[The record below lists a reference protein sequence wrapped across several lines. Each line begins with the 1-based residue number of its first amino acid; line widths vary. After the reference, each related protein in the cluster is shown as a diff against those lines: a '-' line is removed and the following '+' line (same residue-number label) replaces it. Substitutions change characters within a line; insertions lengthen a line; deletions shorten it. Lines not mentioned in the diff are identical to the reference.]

1 MAVEIGMAAPDFTL
15 KDQKEA
21 EIALSALKGKK
32 VVLSF
37 HPLAWTEFCRL
48 QMQDLEKQKAEF
60 DRMNA
65 VALGFSV
72 DSVPSKKAWAES
84 IGVKETSIVADFWPH
99 GAVAQAYGL
108 FRDRNGFSERAVV
121 LVDDQG
127 VIRWKKVY
135 PIKSVPDI
143 AEILAEV
150 EKL

>member
-1 MAVEIGMAAPDFTL
+1 
-15 KDQKEA
+15 
-21 EIALSALKGKK
+21 
-32 VVLSF
+32 VLSF